1 MEGYFVDEEARRE
14 SQGEWSQNSEWMQR
28 VSNQNFRENQ
38 NSISRML
45 QGPNVLP
52 NTFSVFHPPPL
63 LNMTNYRQGGQLDS
77 HHVREEMFEEKEETE
92 GAAKSQLA
100 GRKRG
105 RVTKES
111 TKKMKKGDK
120 KNTIEIGESEEEEE
134 EMSRIKWKDFEVHHL
149 IAIRGE
155 MEEEFTKTANKQGN
169 MFFKFFCNLIFGKR

>member
-1 MEGYFVDEEARRE
+1 MEGYFVDEEPRRE

-28 VSNQNFRENQ
+28 VSIPNFRENQ

-45 QGPNVLP
+45 QGPNLLP
-52 NTFSVFHPPPL
+52 STFSAFHPPPL
-63 LNMTNYRQGGQLDS
+63 LSMTNYSQGGQLDS
-77 HHVREEMFEEKEETE
+77 HQSYVRAEMFEEKEETE
-92 GAAKSQLA
+92 GAAKNQLV

-105 RVTKES
+105 RVTKEA

-134 EMSRIKWKDFEVHHL
+134 EMSRIKWKDFEVYHL

-155 MEEEFTKTANKQGN
+155 MDEEFTKTANKQGN
-169 MFFKFFCNLIFGKR
+169 IFLDFYNLL